1 MWNPQVSFVW
11 YCFVYRENHKLRG
24 HMALKPCLS
33 MADEMHPGSRYV
45 ITNSFPSSP
54 SSDH

>member
-11 YCFVYRENHKLRG
+11 YCFVYRENHDLRG
-24 HMALKPCLS
+24 HLALKPCLC
-33 MADEMHPGSRYV
+33 MADEMHPGSKYV